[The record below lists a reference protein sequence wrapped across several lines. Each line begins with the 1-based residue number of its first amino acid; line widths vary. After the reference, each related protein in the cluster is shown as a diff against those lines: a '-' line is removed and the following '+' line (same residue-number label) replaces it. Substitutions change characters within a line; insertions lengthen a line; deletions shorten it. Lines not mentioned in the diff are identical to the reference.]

1 MGALL
6 MEKRAMIGR
15 GLSRVACHLLLV
27 LGAVV
32 SLFPFVWMVAC
43 SLKPGTEAMLFGRI
57 WTTGWRLANYIDA
70 WRAAPFGRYFFNSF
84 FVAICV
90 SSGVI
95 LTGATAAYAF
105 ARLRFPAKGLIFG
118 GYMATMMI
126 PFEVSLI
133 PNFVIIKSLG
143 WFNTYPA
150 LIVPWLSSAFAVFL
164 LRQFFLSLPS
174 DYYDAAQMDGCG
186 HWQFLWRIAMP
197 IAKPA
202 VITVGL
208 FAFLGSY
215 NALLW
220 PLVVT
225 QDARMRV
232 IQVGLSTFMTEE
244 AMQFHLLMAASTIAI
259 VPTVI
264 MYFLAQRRFVE
275 GAVSV
280 GIKG

>member
-1 MGALL
+1 MKKLTKTPPT
-6 MEKRAMIGR
+6 MTRF
-15 GLSRVACHLLLV
+15 ACHVLLV
-27 LGAVV
+27 CGAICSIFPFFWMVV
-32 SLFPFVWMVAC
+32 S
-43 SLKPGTEAMLFGRI
+43 SLKPVPDAMFFGQI
-57 WTTGWRLANYIDA
+57 WSRGWRFANYLDA

-84 FVAICV
+84 FVASCV
-90 SSGVI
+90 AVGTIV
-95 LTGATAAYAF
+95 TGATAAYAF
-105 ARLRFPAKGLIFG
+105 AVLKFPAKRIVFG
-118 GYMATMMI
+118 AYMATMMI

-143 WFNTYPA
+143 WYNTYAA
-150 LIVPWLSSAFAVFL
+150 LTVPWLSSLFAIFL
-164 LRQFFLSLPS
+164 LRQFFLSLPG
-174 DYYDAAQMDGCG
+174 DYFDAAQIDGCG

-202 VITVGL
+202 IITVGL

-225 QDARMRV
+225 KDVRMRV

-244 AMQFHLLMAASTIAI
+244 VTQFHLLMAASTIAI
-259 VPTVI
+259 LPTVI
-264 MYFLAQRRFVE
+264 MYFIAQRHFVE